1 MKASIQYQLRCADI
15 AAHLI
20 EVELSVRPLDQ
31 APLQLSLPAWIPGSY
46 MIRDFARN
54 LIWLTASDRDG
65 ALAVLKTDKQSWQV
79 KHRGQPVRI
88 CYQLYAF
95 DRSVRAA
102 YLDDEIAILNPAC
115 LCLAVAGMEAMP
127 HQLEILAPSDQD
139 AADWRLATALPA
151 AADTPFLGFG
161 TYLASDYQHL
171 IDSPLLAGRFELTEF
186 QIDAVPHY
194 LVVSGRNLCDQQ
206 RFTEDLATIC
216 QQQKAIF
223 GSLPADLS
231 SYWFLTWVTDS
242 GFGGLEHNDS
252 TLLLCSRF
260 DLPAAGQQQINEGY
274 QTLLSLCSHEYLHT
288 WWVKRLKP
296 AEFHPYQL
304 AQEQYSR
311 QLWIY
316 EGFTSY
322 LDDLALYSSGL
333 QNAADYLLALEK
345 TITRVTRN
353 PSNGVQSLEDSSFD
367 AWTKFYKQD
376 ENAVNAIASYYAKG
390 ALVALCLD
398 AALTAHG
405 RSLPQLMQQLWQD
418 YLNTGTPD
426 GAIARVLK
434 SWQLPELAS
443 QLTHWVQQ
451 PKPIPLE
458 DYLTALGLALNWRA
472 PLKPDD
478 LNGPAENN
486 GNAWLGAQY
495 QSSEQGIKLTA
506 VYHQGPAHQAGLMVG
521 DELLAIAGFR
531 LSSNS
536 VTELLLRLPKQK
548 ALSLHLFRRDRL
560 LERTL
565 ELTAPPATV
574 AQLSIVD
581 ESAWSAWWASQART
595 DS

>member
-1 MKASIQYQLRCADI
+1 MKALIQYQLRCVDI

-20 EVELSVRPLDQ
+20 EMELTIQPQGTEPLR
-31 APLQLSLPAWIPGSY
+31 LQLPAWIPGSY

-54 LIWLTASDRDG
+54 LIWLTASDKDG
-65 ALAVLKTDKQSWQV
+65 ALEVLKTDKQSWQV
-79 KHRGQPVRI
+79 HHRGQAVRVH
-88 CYQLYAF
+88 YQLYAY

-102 YLDDEIAILNPAC
+102 YLDDEVAILNPAC
-115 LCLAVAGMEAMP
+115 LCLAVAGMEELP
-127 HQLEILAPSDQD
+127 HQLQVDAPTDPTTS
-139 AADWRLATALPA
+139 DWRLATALPP
-151 AADTPFLGFG
+151 AADTTFLGFG
-161 TYLASDYQHL
+161 TYVASDYQHL
-171 IDSPLLAGRFELTEF
+171 IDSPLLAGHFQLTEF
-186 QIDAVPHY
+186 HIDAVPHY
-194 LVVSGRNLCDQQ
+194 LVVSGRNLSDQQ
-206 RFTEDLATIC
+206 RFTADLTTIC

-223 GSLPADLS
+223 GSLPADLTN
-231 SYWFLTWVTDS
+231 YWFLTWVTDS

-304 AQEQYSR
+304 AQEHYSR

-333 QNAADYLLALEK
+333 QSAADYLLALEK
-345 TITRVTRN
+345 TISRVTRN
-353 PSNGVQSLEDSSFD
+353 PSDGVQSLEDSSFD

-390 ALVALCLD
+390 ALVALALD

-418 YLNTGTPD
+418 YLTSGTPN
-426 GAIARVLK
+426 GAIASVLK

-443 QLTHWVQQ
+443 QLTNWVQQ
-451 PKPIPLE
+451 PKPIPLA
-458 DYLTALGLALNWRA
+458 DHLPALGLALNWRA

-478 LNGPAENN
+478 LSGPAASN

-495 QSSEQGIKLTA
+495 LSTEQGIKLTA
-506 VYHQGPAHQAGLMVG
+506 VYDQGPAHQAGLMVG
-521 DELLAIAGFR
+521 DELLAVEGFR
-531 LSSNS
+531 LNSNS

-574 AQLSIVD
+574 AQLTIVD

-595 DS
+595 ER

>member
-20 EVELSVRPLDQ
+20 DVELLVRPNDQ

-54 LIWLTASDRDG
+54 LIWLSASDKDG
-65 ALAVLKTDKQSWQV
+65 VLAVLKTDKQSWQV
-79 KHRGQPVRI
+79 QHRGHPVRI

-127 HQLEILAPSDQD
+127 HQLQVLAPTDQD

-151 AADTPFLGFG
+151 ATDTPFLGFG

-206 RFTEDLATIC
+206 RFTDDLATIC
-216 QQQKAIF
+216 RQQKAIF

-260 DLPAAGQQQINEGY
+260 DLPAAGQQPINEGY

-304 AQEQYSR
+304 AQEHYSR

-333 QNAADYLLALEK
+333 QSAADYLLTLEK

-353 PSNGVQSLEDSSFD
+353 PSNSVQSLEDSSFD

-390 ALVALCLD
+390 ALVALALD

-405 RSLPQLMQQLWQD
+405 RSLPLLMQQLWQD
-418 YLNTGTPD
+418 YLTTGTPD
-426 GAIARVLK
+426 GAIASVLT

-443 QLTHWVQQ
+443 QLTNWVQQ
-451 PKPIPLE
+451 PQPIPLA
-458 DYLTALGLALNWRA
+458 DHLPALGLALHWRA

-478 LNGPAENN
+478 LNGPAANN
-486 GNAWLGAQY
+486 DNAWLGAQY
-495 QSSEQGIKLTA
+495 QSTEQGIKLTA
-506 VYHQGPAHQAGLMVG
+506 VYHQGPAHLAGLMVG
-521 DELLAIAGFR
+521 DELLAVEGLR
-531 LSSNS
+531 LNSNS
-536 VTELLLRLPKQK
+536 VTELLLRLPKQQ

-565 ELTAPPATV
+565 KLTAAPATV
-574 AQLSIVD
+574 AQLSIQD
-581 ESAWSAWWASQART
+581 ESAWNAWWASLART